1 MVVSEKKKLYGQR
14 VVELLESHSR
24 ILLVGADNVGSK
36 QFQNIR
42 RALRGKATVLMGK
55 NTLIRKIMKG
65 QVKKMPFLNKLMPY
79 IVGNIGLVFINEG
92 TPINEVRD
100 VILQNKEDAPAR
112 AGAISP
118 CEVVIPPMNTGLEPT
133 KTSFFQALNIST
145 KITRGTVEI
154 INPVNLLNVGDKV
167 GNSEAMLL
175 QMLNINPFKYGLSV
189 ELVCDEGELYDP
201 EVLDMTDDDY
211 IRMFQQGV
219 GNVCAVSLATDVPT
233 EPAIP
238 HLISAGFRNVL
249 GVCVEID
256 YDIPAAET
264 IKAFLADPTAFAVAA
279 PVEVKEEKVEEAA
292 PQEEEEEE
300 SDDDMGFGLFD

>member
-1 MVVSEKKKLYGQR
+1 MVVSEKKKLYAQR
-14 VVELLESHSR
+14 VVELLETHTR

-42 RALRGKATVLMGK
+42 KALRGKATVLMGK
-55 NTLIRKIMKG
+55 NTLIRKVMKS
-65 QVKKMPFLNKLMPY
+65 QVNKIPFLTKLMPY
-79 IVGNIGLVFINEG
+79 IVGNIGLVFIHEG
-92 TPINEVRD
+92 VTITEVRD
-100 VILQNKEDAPAR
+100 VILDNKEDAPAR

-118 CEVVIPPMNTGLEPT
+118 CQVSIPPMNTGLEPT

-154 INPVNLLNVGDKV
+154 INAVNLLNIGDKV

-175 QMLNINPFKYGLSV
+175 QMLGVNPFQYGLSV
-189 ELVCDEGELYDP
+189 ELVCDDGELYAP

-211 IRMFQQGV
+211 VRMFQEGV
-219 GNVCAVSLATDVPT
+219 GNLCAVSLAADIPT

-249 GVCVEID
+249 SVCVEID

-264 IKAFLADPTAFAVAA
+264 IKAFLADPTAFAVSA
-279 PVEVKEEKVEEAA
+279 PVAVEEEKVEEAA
-292 PQEEEEEE
+292 PEEEEEE